1 VACNQK
7 SANRVRPGKSLGIFT
22 RLWVSIKAQVPLGY
36 EDQTGFQFGIEN
48 ISLSLEQSGTFKS
61 DEERK
66 DAET

>member
-1 VACNQK
+1 MVCNHK

-22 RLWVSIKAQVPLGY
+22 RLWVNINARVPLGY

-48 ISLSLEQSGTFKS
+48 ISLSLEQSGPSKS
-61 DEERK
+61 DEDRK